1 MQIFIIASVLASVAV
16 TLAMPGGGGSG
27 GGGGGSSGGG
37 GGSGGNALCSPVLHS
52 NAQCCATDVLGIADL
67 DCAPRKILLR
77 L

>member
-16 TLAMPGGGGSG
+16 ALAMPGGS
-27 GGGGGSSGGG
+27 GGGGSSGGG